1 MIAQEIMG
9 SVDQN
14 GQLCLDTP
22 LMAHKHSRVKVIVLF
37 IDDEI
42 EENDSGLSYL
52 ETSLKNTPVSQLG
65 EAVDQDYEKVT
76 QAQGIL
82 KHKKAAML
90 AHLDTLRQEWDE

>member
-9 SVDQN
+9 SIDQN

-22 LMAHKHSRVKVIVLF
+22 LTVHKHSRVKVIVLF
-37 IDDEI
+37 IDDE
-42 EENDSGLSYL
+42 NDSGLSNL
-52 ETSLKNTPVSQLG
+52 ETSLRNTPVSQFG
-65 EAVDQDYEKVT
+65 EAVVQDYEKIT

>member
-22 LMAHKHSRVKVIVLF
+22 LMVQKHSRVKVIVLF
-37 IDDEI
+37 IDDD
-42 EENDSGLSYL
+42 NDSGLRPL
-52 ETSLKNTPVSQLG
+52 ETSLKNTPGAEFGQ
-65 EAVDQDYEKVT
+65 AVDQDYEKIT

-82 KHKKAAML
+82 KHKTATML
-90 AHLDTLRQEWDE
+90 SHLDTLRQEWDE